1 MQTKVIGAFMM
12 KIQVAIDRY
21 LGYDIYITEDVN
33 YFYGEISLN
42 GKSFDLFI
50 QGGTG
55 ESCLANCESWVDDD
69 VLDKEFY

>member
-1 MQTKVIGAFMM
+1 MQEELYSY
-12 KIQVAIDRY
+12 DRY
-21 LGYDIYITEDVN
+21 LGYDIYITQDVN

-42 GKSFDLFI
+42 GESFDLFI

-55 ESCLANCESWVDDD
+55 ESCLANCESWVDED